1 MTWMAAVFQV
11 YFTVVQFYLLRKK
24 LSMYCEDGSFL
35 KLVYRLNT
43 VSTKT
48 PKGSIVG
55 IRKKKIKIIH
65 FVR

>member
-1 MTWMAAVFQV
+1 
-11 YFTVVQFYLLRKK
+11 
-24 LSMYCEDGSFL
+24 MYCEDGSFL